1 MKTDFNNTTLLREL
15 KDELGWKIDYVTFW
29 TWVKK
34 KYVGPSSYVHDGTR
48 LVPIYY
54 RKDFNRIVTILKLL
68 QNAGK
73 IRIKG
78 FKQSN

>member
-1 MKTDFNNTTLLREL
+1 MTTDFNNTTLLKEFNERF
-15 KDELGWKIDYVTFW
+15 GWKIDYVTFW

-34 KYVGPSSYVHDGTR
+34 KYIGPSSYLANGKR

-54 RKDFNRIVTILKLL
+54 RKDFNLIVTVLNLL
-68 QNAGK
+68 HEAGK

-78 FKQSN
+78 HK